1 LRRTALADFEPGG
14 KTIRKGDKVA
24 MWFVSGNRDEE
35 AIKNPHDLIVD
46 RPWARERIL
55 FGFGVHRCVGN
66 RLAEMPASLVGDSR
80 ETFHK
85 SGADGSNP
93 VPSSGESVAN
103 SIWAK
108 AASPVRSPP
117 RLLAAA
123 RAGSRAPRSIH
134 CSLRRPSAP
143 TAARSS
149 MRSAGGASFSQLIA
163 DGIVAETLPAGTPP
177 GQQRPAE
184 GMAAR

>member
-1 LRRTALADFEPGG
+1 MDSNCRFEIWSSRGLRDDYMKVTAAVVPVLPARSKSRRRAAAADDRVAPQQSPRHKRGRQPGSPRPRTG
-14 KTIRKGDKVA
+14 
-24 MWFVSGNRDEE
+24 S
-35 AIKNPHDLIVD
+35 
-46 RPWARERIL
+46 
-55 FGFGVHRCVGN
+55 
-66 RLAEMPASLVGDSR
+66 
-80 ETFHK
+80 
-85 SGADGSNP
+85 SNP
-93 VPSSGESVAN
+93 SLSSEESVAN